1 MDYETIMDLIAKV
14 GIPSAGLIY
23 LLYWATRSL
32 SDKLDDLYDIIV
44 KLIDRTNVKDKE
56 DQEHR
61 DKVKEALGDLEK
73 EVARHWKA

>member
-1 MDYETIMDLIAKV
+1 MIMDLVAKV

-32 SDKLDDLYDIIV
+32 SAKLDDLYDIIV
-44 KLIDRTNVKDKE
+44 KLIDRTNLKDKE
-56 DQEHR
+56 DQDHR

-73 EVARHWKA
+73 EISTDNELE

>member
-1 MDYETIMDLIAKV
+1 MDYEMIMDLVAKV

-32 SDKLDDLYDIIV
+32 SAKLDDLYDIIV
-44 KLIDRTNVKDKE
+44 KLIDRTNLKDKE
-56 DQEHR
+56 DQDHR

>member
-1 MDYETIMDLIAKV
+1 MIVDLITKV

-32 SDKLDDLYDIIV
+32 SHKLNELQIIIV
-44 KLIDRTNVKDKE
+44 KLIDRANLKDDQ

-61 DKVKEALGDLEK
+61 DKVREALGDLEK
-73 EVARHWKA
+73 EVARHWKD